1 MRMKNLSERSL
12 LLLLAAV
19 QFTHIMDFMILM
31 PLGPQLMR
39 DLDVGPGRFSAFV
52 AIYTLSSGVVGLL
65 VAPFIDRF
73 DRRKLLLF
81 AYAGFTLATLG
92 CAFAQSAN
100 ALLAARALS
109 GVFGGL
115 SMSMVMA
122 IIGDVVPVQRRAA
135 AIGMVMTGFSLAAA
149 VGVPFGLQLA
159 HRFQWEVPFF
169 LLAIVAGLIW
179 LVAFAGLPAV
189 RGHLDDAQANPRR
202 AFADLLRDANAGR
215 ALLFM
220 ATMVF
225 GHFAII
231 PLLPA
236 YLVANVGLPEP
247 HLALI
252 YFTGGVLTVFTAPLI
267 GKLADSLG
275 RFRVFSGLVV
285 VACVVT
291 LVISHS
297 GPLPVWAV
305 VFLGGLFFVFASGR
319 FVPGQAMITLA
330 VPASRRGAFMSLS
343 GCARDIAMGL
353 TSSLGGWIVTREPS
367 GELVNFHWLG
377 WIAVG
382 AAAFC
387 LWLGRGVI
395 VNEVDSPPV
404 KPASP
409 TTLSV
414 ESSLNPQ
421 LSTQNEGT

>member
-1 MRMKNLSERSL
+1 M
-12 LLLLAAV
+12 
-19 QFTHIMDFMILM
+19 
-31 PLGPQLMR
+31 
-39 DLDVGPGRFSAFV
+39 
-52 AIYTLSSGVVGLL
+52 
-65 VAPFIDRF
+65 
-73 DRRKLLLF
+73 
-81 AYAGFTLATLG
+81 
-92 CAFAQSAN
+92 
-100 ALLAARALS
+100 
-109 GVFGGL
+109 
-115 SMSMVMA
+115 
-122 IIGDVVPVQRRAA
+122 
-135 AIGMVMTGFSLAAA
+135 
-149 VGVPFGLQLA
+149 
-159 HRFQWEVPFF
+159 
-169 LLAIVAGLIW
+169 
-179 LVAFAGLPAV
+179 
-189 RGHLDDAQANPRR
+189 
-202 AFADLLRDANAGR
+202 
-215 ALLFM
+215 
-220 ATMVF
+220 
-225 GHFAII
+225 
-231 PLLPA
+231 
-236 YLVANVGLPEP
+236 
-247 HLALI
+247 
-252 YFTGGVLTVFTAPLI
+252 TVFTAPLI

-367 GELVNFHWLG
+367 GELVNFHWHG